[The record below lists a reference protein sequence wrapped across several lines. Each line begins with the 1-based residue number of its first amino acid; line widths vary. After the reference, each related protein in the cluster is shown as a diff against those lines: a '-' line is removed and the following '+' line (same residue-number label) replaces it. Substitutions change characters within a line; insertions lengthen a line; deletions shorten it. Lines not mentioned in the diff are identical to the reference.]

1 MTTQPIAAEA
11 GDDPTLIEFVAFYE
25 TATEDERQS
34 IRRYVAAVSALQNDR
49 MSPADAGTFDQLVA
63 GQEWQGLDAWIKK
76 NEFTP
81 TK

>member
-49 MSPADAGTFDQLVA
+49 MSPADAATFDQLVA
-63 GQEWQGLDAWIKK
+63 GHDWQGLDAWIKTHD
-76 NEFTP
+76 FTP